1 MKKSLLPILLICVS
15 LSALAQAPMNDE
27 AAGAT
32 TATVYPYGS
41 PAPFATSTTVNA
53 TSSTVP
59 TPPSTPSSCG
69 CPYTVPG
76 GPLDVWVKF
85 NTGTFTHFDLNLN
98 AAPGFG
104 TLGYVR
110 IYSDISTAGVPIL
123 CRCSPTSS
131 APLAGFAFTGLAT
144 NTDYYIAFSAK
155 VATSGFWGPFDYRI
169 IGANSPLPIKL
180 EYLNLKQTN
189 EGNLI
194 EWKIQYHESVESLNI
209 ERRNENDDAF
219 KTIYSTND
227 INKNAQS
234 FSDKDATLGKNKYRI
249 ASIDLDGN
257 KTYSEIESISNKSR
271 NILDVYPNP
280 AVDNDELTMA
290 RKHYGDIAKVQI
302 YNLNGSL
309 LLEKKIMTPDQII
322 TIKETAN
329 FNAGIYFV
337 KYKSTDSDYPETIK
351 WIKL

>member
-1 MKKSLLPILLICVS
+1 MKKILLPILLICAS

-59 TPPSTPSSCG
+59 PPPSTPSSCG
-69 CPYTVPG
+69 CPYSVPA

-110 IYSDISTAGVPIL
+110 IYSDISAAGVPIL
-123 CRCSPTSS
+123 CRCSPTST
-131 APLAGFAFTGLAT
+131 APLEGFAFTGLAT

-209 ERRNENDDAF
+209 ERKNENDDAF

-234 FSDKDATLGKNKYRI
+234 FTDKDATLGKNEYRI

-257 KTYSEIESISNKSR
+257 KTYSETKSIANNSR
-271 NILDVYPNP
+271 NNIEVYPNP
-280 AVDNDELTMA
+280 STHSDELRIA
-290 RKHYGDIAKVQI
+290 RKHFTEQANIEI
-302 YNLNGSL
+302 YNSNGSL
-309 LLEKKIMTPDQII
+309 LLNKNVASTDQII
-322 TIKETAN
+322 TINETAN
-329 FNAGIYFV
+329 FTKGIYFV
-337 KYKSTDSDYPETIK
+337 KYKSAENDYPETIK
-351 WIKL
+351 WVKL